1 MLILWQNWVLKL
13 ILNDTNFNKT
23 SVELIQLFFFD
34 DWRIFR
40 VYGGLFF
47 KGFMVFL
54 TNLYP
59 MNLQKIEIQENMP
72 NKF

>member
-1 MLILWQNWVLKL
+1 MTEEFL
-13 ILNDTNFNKT
+13 
-23 SVELIQLFFFD
+23 ELI
-34 DWRIFR
+34 
-40 VYGGLFF
+40 GGLFY
-47 KGFMVFL
+47 KGFMEFL

>member
-1 MLILWQNWVLKL
+1 MTEEFLEFMVA
-13 ILNDTNFNKT
+13 
-23 SVELIQLFFFD
+23 
-34 DWRIFR
+34 
-40 VYGGLFF
+40 Y
-47 KGFMVFL
+47 FMVFL